1 MKERKETLKKIA
13 DTLIQH
19 EIERS
24 QSNQTLRN
32 SKNQNQMTHKNNYPW
47 GIIIGMGVAI
57 AVLLGVIVYLLVRKK
72 GSRKNS

>member
-32 SKNQNQMTHKNNYPW
+32 SKNQNQMTHKNNY
-47 GIIIGMGVAI
+47 
-57 AVLLGVIVYLLVRKK
+57 L
-72 GSRKNS
+72 

>member
-32 SKNQNQMTHKNNYPW
+32 SKNQNQMTHKK
-47 GIIIGMGVAI
+47 IIPEE
-57 AVLLGVIVYLLVRKK
+57 LLLAWE
-72 GSRKNS
+72 